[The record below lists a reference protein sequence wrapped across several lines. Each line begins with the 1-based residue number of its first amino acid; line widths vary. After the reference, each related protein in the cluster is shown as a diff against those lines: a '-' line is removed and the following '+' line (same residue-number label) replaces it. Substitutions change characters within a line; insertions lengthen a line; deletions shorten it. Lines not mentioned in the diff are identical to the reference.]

1 MNAKSLTTVQK
12 TALIVSAISLL
23 VWGIP
28 FIFFPQFLWT
38 EIGGVPEAVSPI
50 YTRYSG
56 AWFLGS
62 AFAAIVA
69 LRNPALIGALFD
81 LLAIAA
87 GLTFLVLLWDYFAGN
102 SPAADW
108 FIWVAIIDA
117 LVICVL
123 SFVSRPKAGSG
134 G

>member
-1 MNAKSLTTVQK
+1 
-12 TALIVSAISLL
+12 
-23 VWGIP
+23 
-28 FIFFPQFLWT
+28 
-38 EIGGVPEAVSPI
+38 
-50 YTRYSG
+50 
-56 AWFLGS
+56 
-62 AFAAIVA
+62 
-69 LRNPALIGALFD
+69 
-81 LLAIAA
+81 LAIAA

-108 FIWVAIIDA
+108 FIWAAIIDA